1 MKKDIDSCD
10 FVRCPKC
17 EAVNID
23 TQSDIVCRRCNQKI
37 FNDISIAK
45 KRTIAYLITGMV
57 AFVISNLYPMLII
70 DKFGSEERGTIL
82 SGVIDLWVSGSYVIS
97 TIILVASIFIP
108 IIKFILIIYL
118 IISVNNKDIKKKH
131 TIFHIT
137 EIIGPWSMIDV
148 FVVAILTSLVHLANI
163 KIIAGMAA
171 TAFALMVFF
180 TLLAALSFDTRLIKH
195 SGSKQ

>member
-1 MKKDIDSCD
+1 MNVDTKELD

-23 TQSDIVCRRCNQKI
+23 THSDIVCRRCNQKI
-37 FNDISIAK
+37 FNDIAIAK
-45 KRTIAYLITGMV
+45 TRTIAYLVTGMIF
-57 AFVISNLYPMLII
+57 FVIANVYPMLII
-70 DKFGSEERGTIL
+70 DKFGSEETGTII
-82 SGVIDLWVSGSYVIS
+82 SGVIDLWIAGSYVIS
-97 TIILVASIFIP
+97 AIILIASVFIP
-108 IIKFILIIYL
+108 LIKFILIIYL
-118 IISVNNKDIKKKH
+118 IISVDNGDVKNKH

-137 EIIGPWSMIDV
+137 EMIGPWSMIDV

-171 TAFALMVFF
+171 SAFALMVLF

-195 SGSKQ
+195 SGSR